1 MNNTTKKI
9 IKENDLYISV
19 WKGLLEKD
27 ADLKCL
33 LVDSWYDTYLGV
45 VILVRVIDGKIS
57 KNMKI
62 KMMST
67 NQEYIVEKVG
77 VFTPKATDMKEL
89 NAGEIGFITT
99 GIKVLSDTKVG
110 DTICD
115 ASKPLLLC

>member
-1 MNNTTKKI
+1 MPGPKEKKN
-9 IKENDLYISV
+9 EV
-19 WKGLLEKD
+19 
-27 ADLKCL
+27 LKCL

-77 VFTPKATDMKEL
+77 VFTPKQQILM
-89 NAGEIGFITT
+89 N
-99 GIKVLSDTKVG
+99 
-110 DTICD
+110 
-115 ASKPLLLC
+115 